1 MIFFRAL
8 RINFQVLL
16 LVVAF
21 DDISVSILLRQPSFD
36 SVWHFRK
43 SVRNSF
49 VKVWQIEKFTLRRNR
64 KKSSSFFSHVAD
76 AENRKKCLE
85 GCL

>member
-1 MIFFRAL
+1 MISFRAL

-21 DDISVSILLRQPSFD
+21 DDISVFILLRPTFD
-36 SVWHFRK
+36 SVLHFRK

-49 VKVWQIEKFTLRRNR
+49 VKVWQIEKFHFETEQE
-64 KKSSSFFSHVAD
+64 
-76 AENRKKCLE
+76 ENF
-85 GCL
+85 

>member
-21 DDISVSILLRQPSFD
+21 DDISVFILLRQPSFD

-49 VKVWQIEKFTLRRNR
+49 VKVWQIEKFHFETEQE
-64 KKSSSFFSHVAD
+64 
-76 AENRKKCLE
+76 ENF
-85 GCL
+85 

>member
-21 DDISVSILLRQPSFD
+21 NDISVFILLRQPAFD
-36 SVWHFRK
+36 SGWHFRK

-49 VKVWQIEKFTLRRNR
+49 VKVWQIEKFHFETTGR
-64 KKSSSFFSHVAD
+64 KLLVSFHI
-76 AENRKKCLE
+76 
-85 GCL
+85 

>member
-8 RINFQVLL
+8 KIHFQVFL

-21 DDISVSILLRQPSFD
+21 DDISVFILLRQPAFD

-43 SVRNSF
+43 SIRNSF
-49 VKVWQIEKFTLRRNR
+49 VKVWQIEKFHFETEQE
-64 KKSSSFFSHVAD
+64 
-76 AENRKKCLE
+76 ENF
-85 GCL
+85 

>member
-8 RINFQVLL
+8 KINFQVLL

-21 DDISVSILLRQPSFD
+21 DDISVFILLRQPVFD

-49 VKVWQIEKFTLRRNR
+49 VKVWQIKKFHFETEQE
-64 KKSSSFFSHVAD
+64 
-76 AENRKKCLE
+76 ENF
-85 GCL
+85 

>member
-21 DDISVSILLRQPSFD
+21 DDKSVFILLRQPAFD
-36 SVWHFRK
+36 SVWHFGK

-49 VKVWQIEKFTLRRNR
+49 VKVWEIEKFH
-64 KKSSSFFSHVAD
+64 FEMEQE
-76 AENRKKCLE
+76 ENF
-85 GCL
+85 

>member
-16 LVVAF
+16 LVVAS
-21 DDISVSILLRQPSFD
+21 DDISVFILLRHPAFD

-43 SVRNSF
+43 CVRNSF
-49 VKVWQIEKFTLRRNR
+49 VKDWQIEKFHFEMEQEENFLFLFTFSKCR
-64 KKSSSFFSHVAD
+64 K
-76 AENRKKCLE
+76 
-85 GCL
+85 